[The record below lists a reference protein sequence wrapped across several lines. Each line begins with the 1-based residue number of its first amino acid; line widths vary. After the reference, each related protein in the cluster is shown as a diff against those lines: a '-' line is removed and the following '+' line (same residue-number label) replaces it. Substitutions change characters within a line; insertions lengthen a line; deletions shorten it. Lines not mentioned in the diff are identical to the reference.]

1 MELLERITKVLEKII
16 EGIVSNSASCLV
28 GMLFAYLNYQIRQ
41 MQADRKQKAERED
54 KARNRQEKVD
64 LWLLRG
70 ELHRQMKLNLDIGYI
85 SHKSLAT
92 LEEGFALYEE
102 MGGNGE
108 IKVLMESIRELPHKK
123 EL

>member
-1 MELLERITKVLEKII
+1 MLDKIF
-16 EGIVSNSASCLV
+16 EGIVSNSASYLV
-28 GMLFAYLNYQIRQ
+28 GMLFAYLNYQIRT
-41 MQADRKQKAERED
+41 MQADRKQKAEKEEEARE
-54 KARNRQEKVD
+54 RQEKVD

-70 ELHRQMKLNLDIGYI
+70 ELHRQMNSNINAGYI
-85 SHKSLAT
+85 SHKALAT
-92 LEEGFALYEE
+92 LEEGFALYEK

>member
-1 MELLERITKVLEKII
+1 
-16 EGIVSNSASCLV
+16 
-28 GMLFAYLNYQIRQ
+28 
-41 MQADRKQKAERED
+41 MQADRRLKAETEA
-54 KARNRQEKVD
+54 KARTRQEKVD

-70 ELHRQMKLNLDIGYI
+70 ELARQMKFYLEVGYI
-85 SHKSLAT
+85 NHKSLAT

-123 EL
+123 E

>member
-1 MELLERITKVLEKII
+1 MLDKIF
-16 EGIVSNSASCLV
+16 EGIVSNSASYLV

-41 MQADRKQKAERED
+41 MQADRKKKAETEA
-54 KARNRQEKVD
+54 KARVRQERVD

-70 ELHRQMKLNLDIGYI
+70 ELHRQMKYHLELGYI
-85 SHKSLAT
+85 SHKALAT
-92 LEEGFALYEE
+92 LDEGFSLYEE

>member
-1 MELLERITKVLEKII
+1 MLEKLF
-16 EGIVSNSASCLV
+16 EAIVSNWASCLV

-41 MQADRKQKAERED
+41 MQTDRKQKAETEA
-54 KARNRQEKVD
+54 KARSRQEKVD

-70 ELHRQMKLNLDIGYI
+70 ELSRQMKHNIDVGFI
-85 SHKSLAT
+85 SAKSLAT

-108 IKVLMESIRELPHKK
+108 IKVLMESIRELPRTKK
-123 EL
+123 E